1 MELLT
6 VLPIFIAGFGCGYY
20 VRDRVL
26 RKRRAQYPASK
37 SDRKTGTLMAFKTTS
52 MGDVW
57 RALRKQ
63 LPMG

>member
-1 MELLT
+1 MELMT

-20 VRDRVL
+20 VRDRIFH
-26 RKRRAQYPASK
+26 KRRSQYLASK
-37 SDRKTGTLMAFKTTS
+37 PDRKTGTLMAFRTTS